1 MKRLVFRF
9 SRLYFKE
16 TADCCISLYGINDE
30 TFGFYLVEQNLEKT
44 DHESAVEIYTDRIVD
59 CDCHHCGFSG
69 AAAARPQQGAGSSA

>member
-44 DHESAVEIYTDRIVD
+44 DHESAEEIYTD
-59 CDCHHCGFSG
+59 
-69 AAAARPQQGAGSSA
+69 